1 MSNKL
6 VEDIKQE
13 EGFRQFPYYC
23 TEGKLTIGYGFNL
36 DDVGIDEEEAELLLM
51 HRLKKTINAVNSSL
65 YDYDMKPEAWD
76 ILYQMAYQM
85 GVSGLLKFKKML
97 TALKKQDYE
106 EASKEG
112 KDSLWYKQTT
122 NRAERL
128 MNQMKSLA

>member
-13 EGFRQFPYYC
+13 EGFSGTVYQDHLGFD
-23 TEGKLTIGYGFNL
+23 TIGFGCKMP
-36 DDVGIDEEEAELLLM
+36 IDEDEAELLLM

-85 GVSGLLKFKKML
+85 GVSGLLKFKKMIKY
-97 TALKKQDYE
+97 LKKEDYKKASE
-106 EASKEG
+106 EML
-112 KDSLWYKQTT
+112 DSLWAKQTP
-122 NRAERL
+122 NRANRL
-128 MNQMKSLA
+128 SNKMASL

>member
-13 EGFRQFPYYC
+13 EGFSGTVYQDH
-23 TEGKLTIGYGFNL
+23 LGFDTL
-36 DDVGIDEEEAELLLM
+36 GFGCKMPIDEEEAELLLM

-85 GVSGLLKFKKML
+85 GASGLLKFKKML
-97 TALKKQDYE
+97 NALKEEDYKG
-106 EASKEG
+106 ASIEG
-112 KDSLWYKQTT
+112 RDSLWYKQTP

-128 MNQMKSLA
+128 MLRMASL